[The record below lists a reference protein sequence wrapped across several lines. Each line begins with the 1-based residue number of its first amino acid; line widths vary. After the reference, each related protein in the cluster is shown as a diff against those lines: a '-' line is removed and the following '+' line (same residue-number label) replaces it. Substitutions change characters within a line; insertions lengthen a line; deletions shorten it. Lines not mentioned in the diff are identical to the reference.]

1 MSNTAR
7 PDGQL
12 ILAVGASR
20 SGKSVWVKEAIKND
34 ARIVVF
40 DPKGEYI
47 SQLGF
52 TPCYDRK
59 DLLAAL
65 MATKG
70 AGRIAFRAIGKKE
83 FQFFC
88 EAAFNWN
95 RQAVAT
101 IICEEL
107 ANSTNSGK
115 AEAYWGILI
124 SQGLAFGPKIIGTV
138 QRGQEVD
145 KSIFDNAT
153 FVHVTQHKTFKARTY
168 LSDALEVDISEVP
181 EKKLEFIQFVSGE
194 GVVVSGS
201 INFSG
206 KASKIWPDGSPIFR
220 GVANGNGKAKRLTIQ
235 KHAIFSGVTY

>member
-1 MSNTAR
+1 MTVTMSSGSR
-7 PDGQL
+7 EDGQL

-34 ARIVVF
+34 QRIVAF

-52 TPCYDRK
+52 KPCYTRQE
-59 DLLAAL
+59 LASAL
-65 MATKG
+65 FRTKG
-70 AGRIAFRAIGKKE
+70 AGKIAFRALGKKE

-88 EAAFNWN
+88 RAAFNWN

-153 FVHVTQHKTFKARTY
+153 FVHVTQHKTAKARNY
-168 LSDALEVDISEVP
+168 LGDALEIEPNEVP
-181 EKKLEFIQFVSGE
+181 AEKLKFVQYVSGPGLVVSGE
-194 GVVVSGS
+194 

-206 KASKIWPDGSPIFR
+206 KASKDWKDGSPIFK
-220 GVANGNGKAKRLTIQ
+220 ANGKRLSIL
-235 KHAIFSGVTY
+235 KNAMFKGIGY